1 MSKTTVEQ
9 VRAALDR
16 VVDPCSI
23 ATGVPITLADMGLV
37 EGVAVDGRE
46 ARIRLR
52 VTSPFCMQI
61 GNMQER
67 IVQVV
72 EEVPGIDDVRLDV
85 DDGTEWLPSMM
96 APEAQRRLRAVRP
109 LEAAMPRGK
118 A

>member
-1 MSKTTVEQ
+1 MSEALVQ
-9 VRAALDR
+9 RVRRALDR

-37 EGVAVDGRE
+37 EAVAVNGVE

-72 EEVPGIDDVRLDV
+72 GEVPGIDAVHLDV
-85 DDGTEWLPSMM
+85 DDGTTWVPSMM
-96 APEAQRRLRAVRP
+96 APQAQRRLRAVRP
-109 LEAAMPRGK
+109 LSSAAGDAR
-118 A
+118 